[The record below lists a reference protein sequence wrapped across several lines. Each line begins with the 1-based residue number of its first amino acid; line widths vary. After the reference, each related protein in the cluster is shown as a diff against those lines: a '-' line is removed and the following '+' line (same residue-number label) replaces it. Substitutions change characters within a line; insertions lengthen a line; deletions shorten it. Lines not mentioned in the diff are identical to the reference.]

1 MTEHIDTKALS
12 LIEIEAAYQERLDYV
27 ADCLEIGV
35 ARIVESINKRLGTNW
50 VPDERRSAEMG
61 TSYLTWGVHDPFIKK
76 SYLDL
81 EFNYEELSMD
91 FGKGFYYNLVL
102 EPSASSSIEL
112 GFPMEHLVIDEGQVR
127 IDVITSA
134 DDEDTEPVISITKP
148 VSKKFL
154 FGEDAARAVKKRDE
168 KIRRIETVPYD
179 QKSYDAVKNVFT
191 CLPSYEIVEQALLG
205 STELLLDWYEEVKRL
220 EESPFM
226 NQHQTYPTMTIKGMG
241 EIRFILPFTS
251 RVVLLQRLNEQ
262 STMDLIFPGAGSTKE
277 AMLIIEALRT
287 SECSGQ
293 VVEFGGSV
301 LTIREYMPR
310 ASKESVLYDV
320 ELYNG
325 FGERVNCN
333 NPLSIITEAF
343 PNSKILSRRVETDR
357 DLNAY
362 VEKAMNELIGI
373 IDFNEAI
380 TIAKI
385 FKVLKHDNRSLIGC
399 VWVKV
404 PMHKDWAT
412 ESKFN
417 LAVLVDSELQGVF
430 DASKFKITSH

>member
-1 MTEHIDTKALS
+1 MTENINTKALS
-12 LIEIEAAYQERLDYV
+12 LVEIEAAYQEKLDYV

-50 VPDERRSAEMG
+50 VPNEKRSAEIG
-61 TSYLTWGVHDPFIKK
+61 TSYLTWGINNPLFKCL
-76 SYLDL
+76 YFELD
-81 EFNYEELSMD
+81 FKYEEIIMES
-91 FGKGFYYNLVL
+91 GRGFYYNLVL
-102 EPSASSSIEL
+102 DPSASSCIEL
-112 GFPMEHLVIDEGQVR
+112 GFPMEHLVIDEGQVW

-134 DDEDTEPVISITKP
+134 DEDIEPIISFTKP

-154 FGEDAARAVKKRDE
+154 SGEDAARAVKKRDE
-168 KIRRIETVPYD
+168 KIRMIEKVPYD
-179 QKSYDAVKNVFT
+179 KKSYDAVKKVYT
-191 CLPSYEIVEQALLG
+191 CLPSYEIVGQALLG
-205 STELLLDWYEEVKRL
+205 NTELLMNWYAELKHL
-220 EESPFM
+220 EEILSM
-226 NQHQTYPTMTIKGMG
+226 ARHQAYPTMTIKETG
-241 EIRFILPFTS
+241 EIRFILPFTAK
-251 RVVLLQRLNEQ
+251 VVHLQRLNEQ
-262 STMDLIFPGAGSTKE
+262 STMDLIFPGVGTNKE

-287 SECSGQ
+287 SECSGR
-293 VVEFGGSV
+293 VVEFGGAV
-301 LTIREYMPR
+301 LTIREYMPL
-310 ASKESVLYDV
+310 ANKESVLYDV

-343 PNSKILSRRVETDR
+343 PNSKILSRRFETDR
-357 DLNAY
+357 DLNTF

-385 FKVLKHDNRSLIGC
+385 YKVLKHDNRSLIGC

-404 PMHKDWAT
+404 PMHKDWAP